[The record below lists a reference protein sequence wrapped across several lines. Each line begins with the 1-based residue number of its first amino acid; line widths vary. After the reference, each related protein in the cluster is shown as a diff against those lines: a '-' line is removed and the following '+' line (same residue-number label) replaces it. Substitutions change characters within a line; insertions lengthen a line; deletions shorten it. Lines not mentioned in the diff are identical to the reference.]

1 MEKLTK
7 KEEEIME
14 LFWKEGPLFIREMVA
29 LYEEPKPH
37 FNTLSTMTRLLESK
51 GFVGH
56 KSYGPTYQYYPLIS
70 KQEFRSET
78 LKNLVDKYFDRS
90 CLEMVS
96 ALVEEEDISLDELKQ
111 LIVRV
116 EEANKSK
123 EK

>member
-37 FNTLSTMTRLLESK
+37 FNTLSTITRLLESK

-70 KQEFRSET
+70 KQEFRNGT
-78 LKNLVDKYFDRS
+78 LKNLVNKYFDRS

-111 LIVRV
+111 LITKV
-116 EEANKSK
+116 EEANKKK